1 MKRSLFTF
9 FLMTLFLMLLFG
21 CAHLESPDEVE
32 ENSKTPVETENG
44 GKGGI
49 LEEIVVESRDLQMDE
64 FDKEYY
70 TEADLD
76 GDGIKD
82 TISLRTAINP
92 YYDEVISYE
101 LHVNEEVMSY
111 EGEMISPLFHVTD
124 LLATDNLLEIAV
136 SEEGPSSDYATV
148 FYRYMNGKLT
158 VLSKLEG
165 FLGKIPNSDMSG
177 NLIVHGDG
185 RVSTLS
191 RGQVMQTFFYEDE
204 YLLVS
209 PTELKH
215 VEKDLYPMET
225 KVTLLKKL
233 KTVVSRSDSSIAYE
247 FQPGEKAVLL
257 ETDNRSWVS
266 IRNEDG
272 EISWFRI
279 KDFGMI
285 LDQEENGFSTD
296 FFDGLNMAD

>member
-1 MKRSLFTF
+1 MKRSQLILFP
-9 FLMTLFLMLLFG
+9 MSLFLMFFFG
-21 CAHLESPDEVE
+21 CANLKSPE
-32 ENSKTPVETENG
+32 EAGETPKTPVETDSG
-44 GKGGI
+44 GKGGL
-49 LEEIVVESRDLQMDE
+49 LEEIVVESRDFQMDG
-64 FDKEYY
+64 FDKEFYA
-70 TEADLD
+70 EADLD

-82 TISLRTAINP
+82 TISLRTVMNP

-101 LHVNEEVMSY
+101 LHVNEEVLSY

-148 FYRYMNGKLT
+148 FYRYTDGM
-158 VLSKLEG
+158 LSKLSRIEG
-165 FLGKIPNSDMSG
+165 FLGDIPNSDMSG
-177 NLIVHGDG
+177 KLIVHGDG

-225 KVTLLKKL
+225 KVTLLKSL
-233 KTVVSRSDSSIAYE
+233 KTVASRSDSTAAYE

-257 ETDNRSWVS
+257 ETDNRNWVS
-266 IRNEDG
+266 IRNVDG
-272 EISWFRI
+272 ETSWFRI
-279 KDFGMI
+279 KDYGMI
-285 LDQEENGFSTD
+285 LDQEEEGFSTD